1 MPIKKEN
8 KHRYPPRREWLKIR
22 ESILSRAQHRC
33 EFCGV
38 QNYTIRKNARIALAV
53 AHLDQRPENNHFDN
67 LAALCQKC
75 HLDHD
80 RPYRLMSYRL
90 TIFKRR
96 HFSTLDLF
104 DYYGCVLLTH

>member
-22 ESILSRAQHRC
+22 ESILSRAQHCC

-38 QNYTIRKNARIALAV
+38 KNYTIRKNARIALAV
-53 AHLDQRPENNHFDN
+53 AHLDQCPENNQFDN

-90 TIFKRR
+90 TIFKRK
-96 HFSTLDLF
+96 HSSTLDLF
-104 DYYGCVLLTH
+104 EYYGCLT